1 VFCGRVA
8 AGERYSV
15 EAEGCA
21 RGRGMDGIRDRANR
35 MPKMA
40 AARPVASTAQMSA
53 SQFHHTEA

>member
-1 VFCGRVA
+1 MA